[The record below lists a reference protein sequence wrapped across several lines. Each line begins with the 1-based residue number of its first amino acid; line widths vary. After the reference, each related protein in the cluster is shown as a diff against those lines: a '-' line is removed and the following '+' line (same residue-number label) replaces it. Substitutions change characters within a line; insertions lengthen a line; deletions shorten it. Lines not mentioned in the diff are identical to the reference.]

1 MKGRGLELC
10 IYNFIKDK
18 KGGVLAMA
26 DRFEGVTVLKKANV
40 YYEGKVTSRTVLF
53 PDGTKKTL
61 GIMLPGVYEFNTA
74 DKEIME
80 VTSGVVRVKIEGKDD
95 WKTYKEGDTFEIP
108 ANSKFE
114 IKVDEL
120 FDYVCSYVK
129 E

>member
-1 MKGRGLELC
+1 
-10 IYNFIKDK
+10 
-18 KGGVLAMA
+18 MA